1 MAAKAKTADA
11 DDVGDEV
18 DEKAAPKKRKFSL
31 KLMVI
36 ALGGLLVVAGGGAA
50 AYFSFAPKKEPEH
63 VAPVVKPVAFI
74 EMPDVL
80 VNLANPGGDR
90 PQFLK
95 VKIVIEV
102 AEQAMVAQITPFM
115 PRVLDAFQTYLR
127 ELRAADLDGSAG
139 LYRLREELTRR
150 VNAAIDP
157 HRVNAVLFKEL
168 VIQ

>member
-1 MAAKAKTADA
+1 
-11 DDVGDEV
+11 
-18 DEKAAPKKRKFSL
+18 
-31 KLMVI
+31 
-36 ALGGLLVVAGGGAA
+36 
-50 AYFSFAPKKEPEH
+50 
-63 VAPVVKPVAFI
+63 
-74 EMPDVL
+74 MPDVL

-90 PQFLK
+90 PQYLK

-102 AEQAMVAQITPFM
+102 AEQAMVAQITPMM
-115 PRVLDAFQTYLR
+115 PRVMDAFQTYLR